1 MLQDPS
7 FALPYWNFAIGGST
21 CDICT
26 DDLMGARSTFD
37 INSLSSNSI
46 FSQWRVI
53 CESVEDYD
61 TLGTICNSER
71 LVLDHVIL
79 CRELFFFTPP
89 LLLPADTETSPI
101 RRNPAGNVN
110 RPMVQRLPEPQDV
123 ADCLQI
129 NTFDTPP
136 YYSTSS
142 ESFRNTIEGE
152 PVEGVVSF
160 SS

>member
-1 MLQDPS
+1 MLSENQDMLQDPS

-79 CRELFFFTPP
+79 CRELFFFY
-89 LLLPADTETSPI
+89 SPSPSPC
-101 RRNPAGNVN
+101 R
-110 RPMVQRLPEPQDV
+110 
-123 ADCLQI
+123 
-129 NTFDTPP
+129 
-136 YYSTSS
+136 Y
-142 ESFRNTIEGE
+142 
-152 PVEGVVSF
+152 
-160 SS
+160 